1 MAKLFEA
8 LKVKSITVRNRIG
21 VSPMCQYSSLDGL
34 VNDWHLVHLGSKAAG
49 GAGLVMTEATAVSP
63 EGRITLGDA
72 GIWNDNQIA
81 PWARVFE
88 FIKSQGAVA
97 GMQLAHAGRK
107 GSAEK
112 PWFGGKSLNSE
123 EGCDTLAPSA
133 VAFGR
138 HLSKT
143 PKEMQKK
150 DIEKLVS
157 DFGQAAKRAQAAGA
171 EWLEIHAGHGYLL
184 HEYLSPLANFRTDE
198 YGGSFQNRTRL
209 LKEVVRN
216 VRKSWIDSLPLAI
229 RLSATDW
236 DENGWTI
243 DDSIELSKILKS
255 EGVDL
260 IDVSSAFVAPTEKP
274 YPMAPGWQVP
284 LSREIRSKAGIQTA
298 TVGMISDPQQAEII
312 LKENQADLILM
323 AKEYLKNPN
332 WPIKAAK
339 ELDVDITKVAAI
351 QIAHWLK

>member
-171 EWLEIHAGHGYLL
+171 EWLEIHAGHGY
-184 HEYLSPLANFRTDE
+184 
-198 YGGSFQNRTRL
+198 GSKNSNHLNRL
-209 LKEVVRN
+209 VEKH
-216 VRKSWIDSLPLAI
+216 
-229 RLSATDW
+229 
-236 DENGWTI
+236 
-243 DDSIELSKILKS
+243 
-255 EGVDL
+255 
-260 IDVSSAFVAPTEKP
+260 FVE
-274 YPMAPGWQVP
+274 
-284 LSREIRSKAGIQTA
+284 RSK
-298 TVGMISDPQQAEII
+298 VFPQPA
-312 LKENQADLILM
+312 
-323 AKEYLKNPN
+323 
-332 WPIKAAK
+332 
-339 ELDVDITKVAAI
+339 
-351 QIAHWLK
+351 